1 MSKIQDLTTQIA
13 TIPEKEK
20 RKNQVG
26 SLEAARD
33 KVRELAA
40 LISGTADVCAAV
52 SIVNGATFVV
62 RVRQVIA
69 QAGSS
74 AKQLNAHLAKGGQIS
89 GNKKAEDLL
98 ATMSERVARAATLI
112 RNGWSG
118 LAQGYA
124 IKYQPLA
131 DVAKQ
136 IGLPG
141 APLLERALSQ
151 VRLWETEPPNSAD
164 VAKKFDVAVD
174 QIRGS
179 IEGLGF
185 EGKAGAFMVAA
196 ANGNASAR
204 DLLDPDVGA
213 FLNKYPS
220 VWGLLQVRL

>member
-1 MSKIQDLTTQIA
+1 MSKIRDLTMNLA
-13 TIPEKEK
+13 SIPEKEK

-40 LISGTADVCAAV
+40 LASGTADVCTAV
-52 SIVNGATFVV
+52 AVVNGATFVI
-62 RVRQVIA
+62 RARQVIV

-74 AKQLNAHLAKGGQIS
+74 AKQLNAHLAKGGQIA

-98 ATMSERVARAATLI
+98 TTMSERIANAATLI
-112 RNGWSG
+112 RKGWSG

-141 APLLERALSQ
+141 APVLERALSQ
-151 VRLWETEPPNSAD
+151 ARLWGTNPPNSAE
-164 VAKKFDVAVD
+164 VAKKFDEAVD

-179 IEGLGF
+179 IESLGF
-185 EGKAGAFMVAA
+185 EGKAGVFMVAA

-204 DLLDPDVGA
+204 DLLDPDVA
-213 FLNKYPS
+213 EFLNKYPS